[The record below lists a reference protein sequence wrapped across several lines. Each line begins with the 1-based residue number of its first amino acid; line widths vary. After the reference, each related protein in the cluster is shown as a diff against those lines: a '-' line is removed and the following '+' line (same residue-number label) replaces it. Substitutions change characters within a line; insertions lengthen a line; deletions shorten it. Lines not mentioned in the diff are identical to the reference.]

1 MRRLFILGVLLSGCD
16 SGTSTPAP
24 VPGPGPSPAPAPAPV
39 GVGTIVGFVRVKGD
53 DFAPVLKKIAGQEQH
68 CGAEPVDLGVWRVD
82 AATRGL
88 RDAHVAVAGV
98 KGTFAA
104 GPVPVLDNGKC
115 VFSPPVVLMPPGD
128 LKIAN
133 SDTLPHSANFA
144 AVMNPA
150 ENVMLPEGK
159 SRLTTLRIAERIEVT
174 CSVHP
179 WMHAVVIVMASPFES
194 LTDEAGRFEI
204 RGVPAGNR
212 KLKIWHR
219 CTGETEIEVDVKADG
234 KAEVE
239 VELAP
244 TSGFRGRFR

>member
-1 MRRLFILGVLLSGCD
+1 MRPVLLLCVVLSGCD
-16 SGTSTPAP
+16 PGTPAP
-24 VPGPGPSPAPAPAPV
+24 APGPGPGPTPPPSPAPA
-39 GVGTIVGFVRVKGD
+39 GFGTIVGVVRVKGD
-53 DFAPVLKKIAGQEQH
+53 DLAPVLKKIAGQEQH

-98 KGTFAA
+98 KGTFAGA
-104 GPVPVLDNGKC
+104 PVPVLDNGKC

-128 LKIAN
+128 LKVAN

-194 LTDEAGRFEI
+194 LTDESGRFEI
-204 RGVPAGNR
+204 KGIPAGRR
-212 KLKIWHR
+212 KLRIWHR
-219 CTGETEIEVDVKADG
+219 CTGETEVEVDVKVDG
-234 KAEVE
+234 KTEVE
-239 VELAP
+239 IEVVP
-244 TSGFRGRFR
+244 TPGFRGKYR